1 MALSEREQKVL
12 DQLEEL
18 MSNEDPHFASSMSS
32 TGNTA
37 PVFSARH
44 LALGILFVL
53 IGLGIIIG
61 AVASNMIWLGVF
73 GFHFA
78 TTSKKTPVDSFLGG
92 KAEGA
97 ARVRQREQKERSSFM
112 NRLEDRWD
120 ERNNGQF

>member
-1 MALSEREQKVL
+1 MRIRTLPPPCP
-12 DQLEEL
+12 QLAIPRR
-18 MSNEDPHFASSMSS
+18 S
-32 TGNTA
+32 
-37 PVFSARH
+37 
-44 LALGILFVL
+44 LALATWLSAILFVL

-73 GFHFA
+73 GFLFAAGGVYFA

-112 NRLEDRWD
+112 NRLENRWD
-120 ERNNGQF
+120 ERNNGQL